1 MIRTREV
8 DPPALLT
15 KMSFTFIFILNDTC
29 HIMDKKSNK
38 AEMGDNGAGRKRSSE
53 LPGYPLYPADE
64 DIFSKFKEEGS
75 LNPEDT
81 SRAKAA
87 NEAASDGKNNEKS
100 FDEDRSGGDLD
111 VPGSETD
118 EKQEFIGTEDEE
130 NSYYSLGGDD
140 HNDLDEDT
148 GE

>member
-1 MIRTREV
+1 MIRKREV
-8 DPPALLT
+8 YPPALL
-15 KMSFTFIFILNDTC
+15 KKSFIFIFILNDAYNF
-29 HIMDKKSNK
+29 MDKKSNK
-38 AEMGDNGAGRKRSSE
+38 AEMGDKGAGKERSSE
-53 LPGYPLYPADE
+53 LPGYPLYPANE

-81 SRAKAA
+81 SKAKVP
-87 NEAASDGKNNEKS
+87 NEAVSAGKNNEKG
-100 FDEDRSGGDLD
+100 FDEDRSGSDLD

-130 NSYYSLGGDD
+130 NTYYSLGGDD
-140 HNDLDEDT
+140 HNDLEEDK